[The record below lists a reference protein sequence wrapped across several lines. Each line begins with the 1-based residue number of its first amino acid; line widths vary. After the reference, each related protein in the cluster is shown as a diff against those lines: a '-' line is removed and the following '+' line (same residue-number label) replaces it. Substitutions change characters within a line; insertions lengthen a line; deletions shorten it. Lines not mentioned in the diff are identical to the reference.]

1 MPRSLILSG
10 GGAYADP
17 WHPFAATSARLA
29 EILAA
34 LGHHVE
40 ISEHVADCVADLH
53 GWDLI
58 VVNAASGPQ
67 ADTSAAQAAVTA
79 AQAGL
84 RAALDRGLGVL
95 AIHVGACT
103 LLRLPVWES
112 VTGAAW
118 TTSSMHP
125 KAGPCRIVTYPERHP
140 ICAPVADFDLT
151 DERYAYLRT
160 ASDIVP
166 LAAHEHA
173 GELHPLLWS
182 RERGNA
188 RMVTD
193 LLGHDERSYD
203 SPAHRELITRA
214 ARWLT
219 GAILGPPRAAP

>member
-1 MPRSLILSG
+1 MTRSLILSG

-17 WHPFAATSARLA
+17 WHPFAATSERIAG
-29 EILAA
+29 ILAV

-40 ISEHVADCVADLH
+40 ISELVADRVADLD

-58 VVNAASGPQ
+58 VVNAASGPE
-67 ADTSAAQAAVTA
+67 ADTCA

-84 RAALDRGLGVL
+84 MAALDRGLGVL

-103 LLRLPVWES
+103 LLRLPEWES

-118 TTSSMHP
+118 TTGSMHP
-125 KAGPCRIVTYPERHP
+125 KAGPCRIITYPGRHP
-140 ICAPVADFDLT
+140 ICAPVADFDIT

-160 ASDIVP
+160 APDIVP
-166 LAAHEHA
+166 PAAHQHA
-173 GELHPLLWS
+173 GELHPLLWA
-182 RERGNA
+182 GIQQKA
-188 RMVTD
+188 RIVTD

-203 SPAHRELITRA
+203 SPEHCQLISRA

-219 GAILGPPRAAP
+219 QAI